1 MTFDEFTT
9 VIENDVTRILYENR
23 ENVLN
28 GIVSG
33 LPTDN
38 PCITKEQL
46 IMCQNAVN
54 YSVQASVRII
64 LDYLDSLGML
74 NYEVLQAHHEP
85 PVLKVLTG
93 GLDTETT
100 KD

>member
-1 MTFDEFTT
+1 MTYNEFVT
-9 VIENDVTRILYENR
+9 VIENDVARIIQENR

-33 LPTDN
+33 LPTDT

-74 NYEVLQAHHEP
+74 NYEVLQEHHEP
-85 PVLKVLTG
+85 PVLKVLKG
-93 GLDTETT
+93 GLDIETT
-100 KD
+100 ED

>member
-9 VIENDVTRILYENR
+9 VIENDVARILNENS
-23 ENVLN
+23 ENILK

-33 LPTDN
+33 LPTDT

-54 YSVQASVRII
+54 CSDQASVRII

-74 NYEVLQAHHEP
+74 KYRNLEEHFEQPHLT
-85 PVLKVLTG
+85 VLKG
-93 GLDTETT
+93 GLDES